1 MAEESGAA
9 IYASI
14 GANVAIAATKFTA
27 AAFTGSSAMVAEGVH
42 SLVDSADGML
52 LLLGRRRARR
62 PPDAQHPFGHGRELY
77 FWTLIVAIL
86 FFALGGGMSVYE
98 GVQHILRPE
107 PIRDPHWNYIVL
119 GFAAVF
125 DGASFVVGYRQFRQH
140 AAGRGFWATI
150 RESKD
155 PTLFTVVLEDTA
167 DMIGIA
173 LAFLG
178 VYLGHRF
185 QNPYLDGAASI
196 GVGLVLAGV
205 AVVLLV
211 QSKGLLIGERADQDV
226 VDRIHAAAAVPEI
239 AEVRRIRTLQMSPH
253 EVLVALDVTF
263 APGQTRQQVLDAV
276 DGLERRIR
284 AATPDPLHV
293 YLEISALRAGRAT
306 LDPSDTLDPP
316 DGAG

>member
-1 MAEESGAA
+1 MAQESSAA

-14 GANVAIAATKFTA
+14 AANVAIAITKFTA
-27 AAFTGSSAMVAEGVH
+27 AAFTGSSVMVAEGVH
-42 SLVDSADGML
+42 SLVDSSDGML
-52 LLLGRRRARR
+52 LLLGQRRSRR
-62 PPDAQHPFGHGRELY
+62 PADEGHPFGHGPELY

-98 GVQHILRPE
+98 GIRHILHPQ
-107 PIRDPHWNYIVL
+107 PIRSPGWSYAVL
-119 GFAAVF
+119 GFAALF
-125 DGASFVVGYRQFRQH
+125 DGASFVVGYRQFRAH

-167 DMIGIA
+167 DLAGIA

-196 GVGLVLAGV
+196 GVGLVMATV
-205 AVVLLV
+205 AVVLV
-211 QSKGLLIGERADQDV
+211 IQSKGLLVGERAELDV
-226 VDRIHAAAAVPEI
+226 LRGITKAAASVGGAD
-239 AEVRRIRTLQMSPH
+239 VRRIRTMQLAPR

-263 APGQTRQQVLDAV
+263 APGLTRAEVLGAV
-276 DGLERRIR
+276 ADLERRIR
-284 AATPDPLHV
+284 ASAPDPLQL
-293 YLEISALRAGRAT
+293 YLEISALARGRAEE
-306 LDPSDTLDPP
+306 
-316 DGAG
+316 

>member
-62 PPDAQHPFGHGRELY
+62 PPDAQHPFGHGSELY

-119 GFAAVF
+119 GFAALF
-125 DGASFVVGYRQFRQH
+125 DGTSFVVGYRQFREH
-140 AAGRGFWATI
+140 AAGRGFWTTI

-167 DMIGIA
+167 DMVGIA

-185 QNPYLDGAASI
+185 NNPYLDGAASI

-211 QSKGLLIGERADQDV
+211 QSKGLLIGERADRDV
-226 VDRIHAAAAVPEI
+226 VDRITAAAVAPEI
-239 AEVRRIRTLQMSPH
+239 AQVRRIRTLQLSPR
-253 EVLVALDVTF
+253 EVLVAMDVTF
-263 APGQTRQQVLDAV
+263 APGLTRPQVLSAI
-276 DGLERRIR
+276 DGLERRVR
-284 AATPDPLHV
+284 AAAPHPLHV
-293 YLEISALRAGRAT
+293 YLEISALRAV
-306 LDPSDTLDPP
+306 PDPP
-316 DGAG
+316 APPADAARPAPG

>member
-62 PPDAQHPFGHGRELY
+62 PADTQHPFGHGSELY

-98 GVQHILRPE
+98 GVTHILHPE

-119 GFAAVF
+119 GFAAFF
-125 DGASFVVGYRQFRQH
+125 DGSSFIVGYRQFRRH

-178 VYLGHRF
+178 VYLGHRY

-211 QSKGLLIGERADQDV
+211 QSKGLLIGERADQEV
-226 VDRIHAAAAVPEI
+226 VDRITQAAAVPEI
-239 AEVRRIRTLQMSPH
+239 ADVRRIRTLQLSPS

-263 APGQTRQQVLDAV
+263 APGLTRQEVLSAI
-276 DGLERRIR
+276 DGLEQRVR
-284 AATPDPLHV
+284 AAAPHELHV
-293 YLEISALRAGRAT
+293 YLEISALRAGRVA
-306 LDPSDTLDPP
+306 LDPP
-316 DGAG
+316 PEQQN